1 MWFSKKG
8 NLIFFL
14 NRRCK
19 VGCAS
24 CNVGASPD
32 NIEELSVQ
40 WLEALFERMGNLEF
54 SGYIIWTGGEPFLS
68 FEALKKGI
76 SLASQRGFHSEILTS
91 GTWFENHPENLK
103 SLAGAGNFSIRISL
117 DAEHQDRVPM
127 PMIISLIKK
136 ALELDIEVNFT
147 FRKIPERCE
156 SVSVNDYLEEII
168 TELPEFY
175 DRNHTR
181 SRWLHYIPH
190 IPISSEET
198 HASSRCFSGS
208 ISKRPKWR
216 QPCKM
221 GFKDI
226 VIGADGMVYPCCG
239 LFSIPEYERLAVG
252 DPVKETWETLETRQ
266 LNDPLFRVLRE
277 KGPYGICR
285 ELGMEPE
292 TWDWPAYESPC
303 HLCLA
308 LFRLHEE
315 RVFRHFSQSTLCSQR
330 GTKSGKNF

>member
-14 NRRCK
+14 NRRCD

-24 CNVGASPD
+24 CNANASI
-32 NIEELSVQ
+32 NNSIELTPQ
-40 WLEALFERMGNLEF
+40 LLEALFERMGDLEF

-68 FEALKKGI
+68 YEALKKGI
-76 SLASQRGFHSEILTS
+76 SLASQKGFQSEILTS
-91 GTWFENHPENLK
+91 GAWFKNHPGALK
-103 SLAGAGNFSIRISL
+103 FLAGAGNFSIRISL

-136 ALELDIEVNFT
+136 AVELRIEVNFT
-147 FRKIPERCE
+147 LREIPGRCE
-156 SVSVNDYLEEII
+156 SMDDFLEQIK

-175 DRNHTR
+175 NRNRTR

-190 IPISSEET
+190 MPISPDET
-198 HASSRCFSGS
+198 YASSCCSSGS
-208 ISKRPKWR
+208 ISKGQKWR

-221 GFKDI
+221 GFKDM
-226 VIGADGMVYPCCG
+226 VIGADNMVYPCCG
-239 LFSIPEYERLAVG
+239 LFSIPGYERLAMG
-252 DPVKETWETLETRQ
+252 DPIKETWETLEIKQ

-277 KGPYGICR
+277 KGPYGICK

-292 TWDWPAYESPC
+292 TWNWPAYESPC

-308 LFRLHEE
+308 LFHLHGE
-315 RVFRHFSQSTLCSQR
+315 RVFRHFSQSTLCPPES
-330 GTKSGKNF
+330 T

>member
-1 MWFSKKG
+1 MGSGKKG
-8 NLIFFL
+8 NLVFFL
-14 NRRCK
+14 NRRCS

-24 CNVGASPD
+24 CNVDASPD

-40 WLEALFERMGNLEF
+40 WLETFFKRMDNLEF

-76 SLASQRGFHSEILTS
+76 SLASQKGCQSEILTS
-91 GTWFENHPENLK
+91 GAWFENHPGTLK
-103 SLAGAGNFSIRISL
+103 SLAGAGDFSIRISL

-127 PMIISLIKK
+127 PIIISLIKK
-136 ALELDIEVNFT
+136 ALEWEIEVNFT
-147 FRKIPERCE
+147 LREIPGRCE
-156 SVSVNDYLEEII
+156 SMNDFLEPIKK
-168 TELPEFY
+168 ELPEFY
-175 DRNHTR
+175 NRNHPR

-190 IPISSEET
+190 MPISPGDT
-198 HASSRCFSGS
+198 HRTSYRPAGS
-208 ISKRPKWR
+208 NGQKWG

-239 LFSIPEYERLAVG
+239 LFSIPGHERLAMG

-266 LNDPLFRVLRE
+266 MNDPLSRVLRE
-277 KGPYGICR
+277 KGPYGICSK
-285 ELGMEPE
+285 LQMEPE
-292 TWDWPAYESPC
+292 TWNWPAYESPC

-308 LFRLHEE
+308 LFFLHGE
-315 RVFRHFSQSTLCSQR
+315 RVFRHFR
-330 GTKSGKNF
+330 